1 MGHQFDQEIVL
12 EFLTESG
19 DLLRQFEDDL
29 ALLLGAPRDTE
40 LLNRAFRAMHTIK
53 ANASFLAFGGIV
65 TLAHAAESALYA
77 IRSGRALVDQQL
89 TDLLLSVVDAL
100 RTQLRQFDRGNAM
113 DRPDAALLAALT
125 AACQR
130 PRPAATSAPVSP
142 GAKASPAIAPDVTRP
157 LVLGDGKAELL
168 GFLITDLDETLA
180 NLRGCLACFASLT
193 DEAGLS
199 SPIAA
204 STAAELSVYG
214 ASLERIAEFFD
225 FALLGRLARLL
236 TRIGQ
241 RTPALT
247 PAIHGQICPRLH
259 VVASAMEHLCEGLKH
274 SEVRAI
280 PMGRL
285 ADRIE
290 ACLSGAPIDAA
301 SRLSPDADAATAAL
315 FDGVALPAEALHSP
329 AREPT
334 PESFEDDG
342 AAEAI
347 KAADA
352 ALHEPNPRLIT
363 HPSENTSSATLT
375 TLTTS
380 TTLITSVSTPAT
392 NPPPASTE
400 PTIRVELRRL
410 ETMMDLVGELLAQ
423 KHRIGEIVSRLASH
437 VAINASFRRDLNAT
451 SSAVDRATRELRT
464 ELIGARVQSLVRLF
478 ARFPRLVRDLA
489 TRTGKQIR
497 LVIEG
502 GSIEAD
508 KRVIE
513 ALVDPLM
520 HLIRNAC
527 DHGLET
533 VADRT
538 AAGKDPTGTITLRAS
553 KQTRSLHVTVEDD
566 GRGLSRTL
574 IGAKAV
580 ERGLAKPE
588 TLLAMTDGE
597 VFRFIFEP
605 GFSTAD
611 RVSDLSG
618 RGVGMDVV
626 RANVEKLCGNI
637 ELSSMQGARAIVTIV
652 VPLAPGLLPVL
663 LVAVADEVYAVPLDH
678 VVEVVRPTPQ
688 RLSLIG
694 GSRVMRVRDEL
705 LPLISAS
712 HALGDGH
719 ARAIERYVIVL
730 RAGDRR
736 VGLLVTKVIGQ
747 QHVTVK
753 PLEGASPVRG
763 LSSVALRE
771 DGGVGLLIDMEWLAA
786 DADQRRDRV
795 AA

>member
-1 MGHQFDQEIVL
+1 
-12 EFLTESG
+12 
-19 DLLRQFEDDL
+19 
-29 ALLLGAPRDTE
+29 
-40 LLNRAFRAMHTIK
+40 
-53 ANASFLAFGGIV
+53 
-65 TLAHAAESALYA
+65 
-77 IRSGRALVDQQL
+77 
-89 TDLLLSVVDAL
+89 
-100 RTQLRQFDRGNAM
+100 
-113 DRPDAALLAALT
+113 
-125 AACQR
+125 
-130 PRPAATSAPVSP
+130 
-142 GAKASPAIAPDVTRP
+142 
-157 LVLGDGKAELL
+157 
-168 GFLITDLDETLA
+168 
-180 NLRGCLACFASLT
+180 
-193 DEAGLS
+193 
-199 SPIAA
+199 
-204 STAAELSVYG
+204 VYG

-236 TRIGQ
+236 ARIGQ

-334 PESFEDDG
+334 PELFEDDG

-352 ALHEPNPRLIT
+352 ALHEPNPPLIT
-363 HPSENTSSATLT
+363 QPSENTCSATLT
-375 TLTTS
+375 TLT
-380 TTLITSVSTPAT
+380 TSVSTPAT

-400 PTIRVELRRL
+400 PTIRVEVRRL

-423 KHRIGEIVSRLASH
+423 KHRIGEIVSRLASQ
-437 VAINASFRRDLNAT
+437 VAINASLRRDLNAT

-464 ELIGARVQSLVRLF
+464 ELIGARVQSLERLF

-553 KQTRSLHVTVEDD
+553 RQARSLHVTVEDD

-626 RANVEKLCGNI
+626 RANVEKLRGNI
-637 ELSSMQGARAIVTIV
+637 ELSSTQGARAIVTIV

-753 PLEGASPVRG
+753 PLEGAAPVRG

-786 DADQRRDRV
+786 GADQRRDR
-795 AA
+795 AAA